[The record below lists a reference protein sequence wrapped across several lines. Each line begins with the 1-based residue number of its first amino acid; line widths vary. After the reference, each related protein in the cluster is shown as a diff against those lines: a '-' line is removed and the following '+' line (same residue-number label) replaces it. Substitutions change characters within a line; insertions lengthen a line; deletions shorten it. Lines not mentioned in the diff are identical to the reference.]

1 MQENQLLKSCLKGE
15 SSGYNALYA
24 QYAPKML
31 VVCSRYVSD
40 FDDAQDLLQE
50 GFIKVFEELHRFRNE
65 GSLEGW
71 IRRIMV
77 NSALNHYK
85 KYSNVKYQTDDI
97 SQLKF
102 DVPDDNIVDIESQLN
117 NNELLNLVQTLS
129 PTYRMVF
136 NLYVF
141 EGYKH
146 QEIAKQLGIGE
157 GTSKSNLQD
166 ARRIL
171 QQKIIAINKEAKTRL
186 T

>member
-1 MQENQLLKSCLKGE
+1 MQENQLIKSCLKGE

-24 QYAPKML
+24 MYAPKML

-40 FDDAQDLLQE
+40 FNDAQDLLQE

-71 IRRIMV
+71 IRKIMV
-77 NSALNHYK
+77 NSALNHHK
-85 KYSNVKYQTDDI
+85 KYSNIQYQTDDI
-97 SQLKF
+97 SQLKY
-102 DVPDDNIVDIESQLN
+102 DVPDESNIDIESQLN
-117 NNELLNLVQTLS
+117 NEMLLGLVQTLS
-129 PTYRMVF
+129 PAYRMVF

-146 QEIAKQLGIGE
+146 HEIAKQLGIGE

-171 QQKIIAINKEAKTRL
+171 QQKINTLNKETKNH
-186 T
+186 

>member
-1 MQENQLLKSCLKGE
+1 MQEHQLIKSCLKGE
-15 SSGYNALYA
+15 ASGYNTLYA

-31 VVCSRYVSD
+31 VLCSRYVTD
-40 FDDAQDLLQE
+40 FDDAKDLLQE

-77 NSALNHYK
+77 NEALNNYK
-85 KYSNVKYQTDDI
+85 KVSKIQHQTDDI
-97 SQLKF
+97 GVVHHEIPCES
-102 DVPDDNIVDIESQLN
+102 IVDVESQLN
-117 NNELLNLVQTLS
+117 NKELLALVQTLPPS
-129 PTYRMVF
+129 YRMVF

-146 QEIAKQLGIGE
+146 QEIAKKLGIGE

-166 ARRIL
+166 ARRLL
-171 QQKIIAINKEAKTRL
+171 QLKINTINKEAKTRL
-186 T
+186 K